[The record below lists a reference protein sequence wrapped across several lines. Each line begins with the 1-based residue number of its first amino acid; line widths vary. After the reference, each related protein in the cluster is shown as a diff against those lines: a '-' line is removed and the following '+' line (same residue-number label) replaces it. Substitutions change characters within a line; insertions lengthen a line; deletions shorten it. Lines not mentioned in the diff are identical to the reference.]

1 MSTQDII
8 EKQLADNAVIIYMK
22 GVPSA
27 PECGFSAKAV
37 GILNSTGVPFAYVD
51 VLKAPFIREKLP
63 KISKWATYPQL
74 FINGELV
81 GGCDIIESMYNDGSL
96 LPMLQ
101 ATVKNDSATVTHSEV
116 SNLISKAFPDA
127 KISIE
132 GQGCDL
138 TISVVSEK
146 FAGLPMVKQH
156 QGVMETL
163 NGVLASGRLHAV
175 TLKTSVPD
183 QQSAVQKMALL
194 QIQS

>member
-8 EKQLADNAVIIYMK
+8 EKQLADNAVILYMK
-22 GVPSA
+22 GVPTA

-37 GILNSTGVPFAYVD
+37 GILNTINVPFAYVD

-63 KISKWATYPQL
+63 KISKWPTFPQL

-81 GGCDIIESMYNDGSL
+81 GGCDIIESMSNDGSL

-101 ATVKNDSATVTHSEV
+101 ATVKTDSAVVTHSEV
-116 SNLISKAFPDA
+116 SNLIEQAYPKA

-138 TISVVSEK
+138 TISVVSED
-146 FAGLPMVKQH
+146 FAGLPLVKQH
-156 QGVMETL
+156 QAVMATL
-163 NGVLASGRLHAV
+163 NDVLASGRLHAI
-175 TLKTSVPD
+175 TLKTSAPETEPAP
-183 QQSAVQKMALL
+183 QAGLL

>member
-8 EKQLADNAVIIYMK
+8 EKQLADNAVILYMK
-22 GVPSA
+22 GVPTA

-37 GILNSTGVPFAYVD
+37 GILNAIKVPFAYVD

-63 KISKWATYPQL
+63 KISKWPTFPQL

-81 GGCDIIESMYNDGSL
+81 GGCDIIESMSNDGSL

-101 ATVKNDSATVTHSEV
+101 ATVKTDSAVVTHSEV
-116 SNLISKAFPDA
+116 SNLIAQAYPKA

-138 TISVVSEK
+138 TISVVSED
-146 FAGLPMVKQH
+146 FAGLPLVKQH
-156 QGVMETL
+156 QSVMATL
-163 NGVLASGRLHAV
+163 NDVLASGRLHAV
-175 TLKTSVPD
+175 TLKTSIPETEPAP
-183 QQSAVQKMALL
+183 QAGLL

>member
-8 EKQLADNAVIIYMK
+8 EKQLADNAVILYMK
-22 GVPSA
+22 GVPTA

-37 GILNSTGVPFAYVD
+37 GILNAIKVPFAYVD

-63 KISKWATYPQL
+63 KISKWATFPQL

-81 GGCDIIESMYNDGSL
+81 GGCDIVESMYNDGSL

-101 ATVKNDSATVTHSEV
+101 ATIKTDSATVTHSEV
-116 SNLISKAFPDA
+116 SMLISKGYPKA

-138 TISVVSEK
+138 TISVESED
-146 FAGLPMVKQH
+146 FAGLPLVKQH
-156 QGVMETL
+156 QGVMATL
-163 NGVLASGRLHAV
+163 NDVLASGRLHAI
-175 TLKTSVPD
+175 TLKTSIPEEAQPV
-183 QQSAVQKMALL
+183 VQLGLL

>member
-8 EKQLADNAVIIYMK
+8 EKQLADNAVILYMK
-22 GVPSA
+22 GVPTA

-37 GILNSTGVPFAYVD
+37 GILNTINIPFAYVD

-63 KISKWATYPQL
+63 KISKWATFPQL

-81 GGCDIIESMYNDGSL
+81 GGCDIMESMSNDGSL

-101 ATVKNDSATVTHSEV
+101 TTIKTDSETVTHSEV
-116 SNLISKAFPDA
+116 SNLISQAYPKA

-138 TISVVSEK
+138 TISVESED
-146 FAGLPMVKQH
+146 FAGLSLVKQH
-156 QGVMETL
+156 QGVMATL
-163 NGVLASGRLHAV
+163 NDVLASGRLHAI
-175 TLKTSVPD
+175 TLKTSIPEEAQPV
-183 QQSAVQKMALL
+183 VQAGLL

>member
-8 EKQLADNAVIIYMK
+8 EKQLADNAVILYMK
-22 GVPSA
+22 GVPTA

-37 GILNSTGVPFAYVD
+37 GILNTINIPFAYVD

-63 KISKWATYPQL
+63 KISKWATFPQL

-81 GGCDIIESMYNDGSL
+81 GGCDIVESMYNDGSL

-101 ATVKNDSATVTHSEV
+101 ATIKTDSATVTHSEV
-116 SNLISKAFPDA
+116 SMLISKGYPKA

-138 TISVVSEK
+138 TISVVSED
-146 FAGLPMVKQH
+146 FAGLPLVKQH
-156 QGVMETL
+156 QGVMATL
-163 NGVLASGRLHAV
+163 NDVLASGRLHAI
-175 TLKTSVPD
+175 TLKTSAPEA
-183 QQSAVQKMALL
+183 QPAAQAGLL

>member
-8 EKQLADNAVIIYMK
+8 EKQLADNAVILYMK
-22 GVPSA
+22 GVPTA
-27 PECGFSAKAV
+27 PECGFSAKTV
-37 GILNSTGVPFAYVD
+37 GILNAINIPFAYVD

-63 KISKWATYPQL
+63 KISKWATFPQL

-81 GGCDIIESMYNDGSL
+81 GGCDIVESMSNDGTL

-101 ATVKNDSATVTHSEV
+101 ATIKKDSTTVTHSEV
-116 SNLISKAFPDA
+116 SMLISQAYPKA

-138 TISVVSEK
+138 TISVVSDD

-156 QGVMETL
+156 QGVMATL
-163 NGVLASGRLHAV
+163 NEVLASGRLHAI
-175 TLKTSVPD
+175 TLKTSIPETD
-183 QQSAVQKMALL
+183 PASPAGLL

>member
-8 EKQLADNAVIIYMK
+8 EKQLADNAVILYMK
-22 GVPSA
+22 GVPTA
-27 PECGFSAKAV
+27 PECGFSAKTV
-37 GILNSTGVPFAYVD
+37 GILNTTLVPFAYVD

-63 KISKWATYPQL
+63 KISKWATFPQL

-81 GGCDIIESMYNDGSL
+81 GGCDIVESMYNDGSL

-101 ATVKNDSATVTHSEV
+101 ATIKTDSTTVTHSEV
-116 SNLISKAFPDA
+116 SMLISKVYPKA

-138 TISVVSEK
+138 TISVVSED
-146 FAGLPMVKQH
+146 FAGLPLVKQH
-156 QGVMETL
+156 QGVMATL
-163 NGVLASGRLHAV
+163 NDVLASGRLHAI
-175 TLKTSVPD
+175 TLKTSAPE
-183 QQSAVQKMALL
+183 VQPVVQVGLL

>member
-37 GILNSTGVPFAYVD
+37 GILNSTGVPFAYVN
-51 VLKAPFIREKLP
+51 VLQAPFIREKLP
-63 KISKWATYPQL
+63 KISKWPTFPQL

-81 GGCDIIESMYNDGSL
+81 GGCDIVEAMFNDGSL

-101 ATVKNDSATVTHSEV
+101 ATVKTDSTTVTHSEV
-116 SNLISKAFPDA
+116 SNLISKAYPNA

-138 TISVVSEK
+138 TISVVSEA

-163 NGVLASGRLHAV
+163 KDVLASGRLHAV
-175 TLKTSVPD
+175 TLKTSTPEA
-183 QQSAVQKMALL
+183 QPASQAGLL